1 MIKVIFGVLIFLFA
15 YLLYFFTIR
24 PFQSTDNAYIQ
35 ANTISIAAQ
44 VSGIVSKTY
53 VQNNQYVKA
62 GDLLFEIDPKPFVIE
77 VQNAQAKLELMGNNV
92 RKAAADVDQ
101 SAAILEQ
108 RKAELDQAQLDAHR
122 IAKLTLQQAVP
133 PETNDN
139 AITRLKSSIAAVE
152 AAQAQLSQ
160 SRIALGKLG
169 ADNEQI
175 RVATAALDK
184 AKLNLSYTTI
194 YAPGSGQLSNYTV
207 YRGQYVPVGY
217 PQFVLISDNE
227 FWVDANFKETQ
238 LNDVKAGQHA
248 VINVDMY
255 PDKDFKGL
263 VESISGASGTSF
275 SLLPPQNA
283 TGNWVKV
290 TQRVPVKI
298 IITDVDTRFPLK
310 IGTSASVKIKVK

>member
-1 MIKVIFGVLIFLFA
+1 MIFLFG

-35 ANTISIAAQ
+35 ANTISIASQ
-44 VSGIVSKTY
+44 VSGIVTKTY

-62 GDLLFEIDPKPFVIE
+62 GELLFEIDPKPFVIE

-101 SAAILEQ
+101 YAAILEQ
-108 RKAELDQAQLDAHR
+108 RKAEFDQAQSDAHR
-122 IAKLTLQQAVP
+122 VAMLVEQKAVP

-139 AITRLKSSIAAVE
+139 AITRLKSSAAAVE
-152 AAQAQLSQ
+152 AAQAQLAQ

-194 YAPGSGQLSNYTV
+194 YAPGSGQLSNYTI
-207 YRGQYVPVGY
+207 YRGQYVPIGY

-227 FWVDANFKETQ
+227 FWIDANFKETQ
-238 LNDVKAGQHA
+238 VNDLKPGQHA

-255 PDKDFKGL
+255 PGKDFKGV

-298 IITDVDTRFPLK
+298 IITDVDPRFPLK
-310 IGTSASVKIKVK
+310 IGTSTSVKIKVK